1 MAAVSAGRYFTPK
14 SHVTPEAKIIADT
27 NRNAT
32 CIFACPP
39 MYPSSQNACTSPN
52 AWMTKMFAANAVA
65 RTAGSETFARA
76 VFDGPV
82 FKNRKKIARNIVI
95 QAAGNGM

>member
-1 MAAVSAGRYFTPK
+1 MHVRVPADVTEQPK
-14 SHVTPEAKIIADT
+14 RLDIAERMDHE
-27 NRNAT
+27 
-32 CIFACPP
+32 I
-39 MYPSSQNACTSPN
+39 
-52 AWMTKMFAANAVA
+52 FAANAVA
-65 RTAGSETFARA
+65 RTAGTETFARA